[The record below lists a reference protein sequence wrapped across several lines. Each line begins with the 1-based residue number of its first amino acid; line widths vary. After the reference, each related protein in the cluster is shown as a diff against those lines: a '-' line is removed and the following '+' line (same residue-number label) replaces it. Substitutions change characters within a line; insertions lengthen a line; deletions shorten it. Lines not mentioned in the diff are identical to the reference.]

1 MNIQKNPIFEKFRNN
16 ELSFAHQLT
25 TLFKD
30 IVANGEYAWAQTSG
44 ILPPN
49 VYSDNEA
56 DNDVYLPSLKN
67 LGLDM
72 EEGSSDSEDASVEA
86 TSEFAKVNLNI
97 SHRAIRQTSRQKR
110 EKKQLFLK
118 RKTKKKAAPLLAIGE
133 TGKQIDLLFQFI

>member
-30 IVANGEYAWAQTSG
+30 VVANGEYAWAQTSG

-56 DNDVYLPSLKN
+56 DNDVYRPSLKN

-72 EEGSSDSEDASVEA
+72 EEGSSNSEDASVEA
-86 TSEFAKVNLNI
+86 TSEFVKVNLNI
-97 SHRAIRQTSRQKR
+97 YIELLDKLVDKR

-133 TGKQIDLLFQFI
+133 AGKQIDLLFHLY